1 MCDGYLCVDEN
12 GDGVSPSL
20 DDECVCLCSSERLG
34 PGSSDVRRLGGV
46 GIGARTRPR
55 RAHRSTDAAGKLDGR
70 ERETGARAKVVHNG
84 CNVKVDHHACMC
96 TTTRSHEKPRWMDG
110 WRRVSSMQLNTHQSL

>member
-34 PGSSDVRRLGGV
+34 PGSSDVRRLGGAEAV
-46 GIGARTRPR
+46 SDAFLRKRPLEFQLVDR
-55 RAHRSTDAAGKLDGR
+55 QLAHPL
-70 ERETGARAKVVHNG
+70 V
-84 CNVKVDHHACMC
+84 
-96 TTTRSHEKPRWMDG
+96 
-110 WRRVSSMQLNTHQSL
+110 RV